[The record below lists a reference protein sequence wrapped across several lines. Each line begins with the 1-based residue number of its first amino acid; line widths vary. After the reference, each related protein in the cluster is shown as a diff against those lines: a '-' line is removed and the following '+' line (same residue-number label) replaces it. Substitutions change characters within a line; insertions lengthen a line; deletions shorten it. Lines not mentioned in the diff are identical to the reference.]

1 MVSSCIYGAKRSDE
15 HRKERMNDTLNETR
29 KQQVLTM
36 YRQIDELDLL
46 FTKYF
51 TELNEFE
58 LSYQQEQMLL
68 LFKRQET
75 WTTTEIATKMSI
87 SKSAVS
93 QVIKV
98 LEQRDFVVREKNPEN
113 LRESF
118 IRLGPN
124 GLAYSKQIDEIEERL
139 AEEMFSVLE
148 DDEMKMINRSL
159 ALMIQK
165 FK

>member
-1 MVSSCIYGAKRSDE
+1 MKG
-15 HRKERMNDTLNETR
+15 ERRLNDTR
-29 KQQVLTM
+29 KQQVIEM

-68 LFKRQET
+68 LFRRQDT
-75 WTTTEIATKMSI
+75 WTTTEIATKMNI

-93 QVIKV
+93 QVLKV
-98 LEQRDFVVREKNPEN
+98 LEQREFIKKEKNPDN

-124 GLAYSKQIDEIEERL
+124 GHAYSEQIDVIEERL

-148 DDEMKMINRSL
+148 DDEMTMINRAL

>member
-1 MVSSCIYGAKRSDE
+1 
-15 HRKERMNDTLNETR
+15 MNDTR
-29 KQQVLTM
+29 KQQVIEM

-68 LFKRQET
+68 LFKRQDT
-75 WTTTEIATKMSI
+75 WTTTEIATKMNI

-93 QVIKV
+93 QVLKV
-98 LEQRDFVVREKNPEN
+98 LEQRRFVQKEKNPDN

-118 IRLGPN
+118 IRLGTI
-124 GLAYSKQIDEIEERL
+124 GLEYSKQIDAIEERL

-148 DDEMKMINRSL
+148 DDEMTMINRSL
-159 ALMIQK
+159 ALMIKK

>member
-1 MVSSCIYGAKRSDE
+1 MSSYISGVKRSDG

-93 QVIKV
+93 QVLKV

-124 GLAYSKQIDEIEERL
+124 GLAYSKQIDAIEERL

>member
-1 MVSSCIYGAKRSDE
+1 MVSSYTSGAKRSDR

-93 QVIKV
+93 QVLKV
-98 LEQRDFVVREKNPEN
+98 LEQRDFVMREKNPEN

-124 GLAYSKQIDEIEERL
+124 GLAYSKQIDAIEERL

>member
-1 MVSSCIYGAKRSDE
+1 MVSSYIYGAKRSGG

-93 QVIKV
+93 QVLKV
-98 LEQRDFVVREKNPEN
+98 LEQRDFVSREKNPEN

-124 GLAYSKQIDEIEERL
+124 GLAYSKQIDAIEERL
-139 AEEMFSVLE
+139 AEEMFSVLK

>member
-1 MVSSCIYGAKRSDE
+1 M
-15 HRKERMNDTLNETR
+15 NETR

-124 GLAYSKQIDEIEERL
+124 GLAYSKQIDAIEERL

>member
-1 MVSSCIYGAKRSDE
+1 MSSYTSGAKRSDR

-93 QVIKV
+93 QVLKV
-98 LEQRDFVVREKNPEN
+98 LEQRDFVAREKNPEN

-124 GLAYSKQIDEIEERL
+124 GLAYSKQIDAIEERL

>member
-1 MVSSCIYGAKRSDE
+1 MKG
-15 HRKERMNDTLNETR
+15 ERPLNDTR
-29 KQQVLTM
+29 KQQVIEM

-68 LFKRQET
+68 LFKRKDT
-75 WTTTEIATKMSI
+75 WTTTEIATKMNI

-93 QVIKV
+93 QVLKV
-98 LEQRDFVVREKNPEN
+98 LEQRQFVQKEKNPDN

-118 IRLGPN
+118 IRLGPV
-124 GLAYSKQIDEIEERL
+124 GLDYSKQVDKIEEQL

-148 DDEMKMINRSL
+148 DDEMTMINRSL
-159 ALMIQK
+159 ALMIKK

>member
-1 MVSSCIYGAKRSDE
+1 M
-15 HRKERMNDTLNETR
+15 NETR
-29 KQQVLTM
+29 KQQFLTM

-93 QVIKV
+93 QVLKV

-124 GLAYSKQIDEIEERL
+124 GLAYSKQIDAIEERL

>member
-1 MVSSCIYGAKRSDE
+1 MVSSYIYRAKRSDR

-93 QVIKV
+93 QVLKV
-98 LEQRDFVVREKNPEN
+98 LEQRDFVAREKNPEN

-124 GLAYSKQIDEIEERL
+124 GLAYSKQIDAIEERL

>member
-1 MVSSCIYGAKRSDE
+1 
-15 HRKERMNDTLNETR
+15 MNDTLNETR

-93 QVIKV
+93 QVLKV

-124 GLAYSKQIDEIEERL
+124 GLAYSKQIDAIEERL

>member
-1 MVSSCIYGAKRSDE
+1 MVFSYIYGAKRSDE

-159 ALMIQK
+159 SLMIQK

>member
-1 MVSSCIYGAKRSDE
+1 MKGEQSLKD
-15 HRKERMNDTLNETR
+15 TR
-29 KQQVLTM
+29 KQQVIEM

-68 LFKRQET
+68 LFKRQDT
-75 WTTTEIATKMSI
+75 WTTTEIATKMNI

-93 QVIKV
+93 QVLKV
-98 LEQRDFVVREKNPEN
+98 LEQRRFVQKEKNPDN

-118 IRLGPN
+118 IRLGPI
-124 GLAYSKQIDEIEERL
+124 GMEYSKQIDAIEERL

-148 DDEMKMINRSL
+148 DDEMTMINRSL
-159 ALMIQK
+159 ALMIKK

>member
-1 MVSSCIYGAKRSDE
+1 MFGARRSDR

-75 WTTTEIATKMSI
+75 WTTTEIAARMSI

-93 QVIKV
+93 QVLKV

-118 IRLGPN
+118 IQLGQN
-124 GLAYSKQIDEIEERL
+124 GLAYSKQIDAIEERL

-165 FK
+165 FR

>member
-1 MVSSCIYGAKRSDE
+1 
-15 HRKERMNDTLNETR
+15 MNDTR
-29 KQQVLTM
+29 KQQVIEM

-68 LFKRQET
+68 LFKRKDT
-75 WTTTEIATKMSI
+75 WTTTEIATKMNI

-93 QVIKV
+93 QVLKV
-98 LEQRDFVVREKNPEN
+98 LEQRRFVQKEKNPDN

-118 IRLGPN
+118 IRLGTN
-124 GLAYSKQIDEIEERL
+124 GLEYSKQIDAIEERL

-148 DDEMKMINRSL
+148 DDEMTMINRSL
-159 ALMIQK
+159 ALMIKK

>member
-1 MVSSCIYGAKRSDE
+1 
-15 HRKERMNDTLNETR
+15 MNDTR
-29 KQQVLTM
+29 KQQVIEM

-68 LFKRQET
+68 LFKRQDT
-75 WTTTEIATKMSI
+75 WTTTEIATKMNI

-93 QVIKV
+93 QVLKV
-98 LEQRDFVVREKNPEN
+98 LEQREFVQKEKNPDN

-118 IRLGPN
+118 IRLGPI
-124 GLAYSKQIDEIEERL
+124 GMEYSKQIDAIEERL

-148 DDEMKMINRSL
+148 DDEMTMINRSL
-159 ALMIQK
+159 ALMIKK

>member
-1 MVSSCIYGAKRSDE
+1 MKGERVL
-15 HRKERMNDTLNETR
+15 KEIR
-29 KQQVLTM
+29 KQQVIEM
-36 YRQIDELDLL
+36 YRQVDELDLL

-51 TELNEFE
+51 TDLNEFE

-68 LFKRQET
+68 LFKRKDT
-75 WTTTEIATKMSI
+75 WTTTEIATKMNI

-93 QVIKV
+93 QVLKV
-98 LEQRDFVVREKNPEN
+98 LEQRQFVQKEKNPDN

-118 IRLGPN
+118 IRLGPV
-124 GLAYSKQIDEIEERL
+124 GLDYSKQVDRIEEQL

-148 DDEMKMINRSL
+148 DDEMKMINRAL

>member
-1 MVSSCIYGAKRSDE
+1 MKGEQSL
-15 HRKERMNDTLNETR
+15 NDTR
-29 KQQVLTM
+29 KQQVIEM

-68 LFKRQET
+68 LFKRQDT
-75 WTTTEIATKMSI
+75 WTTTEIATKMNI

-93 QVIKV
+93 QVLKV
-98 LEQRDFVVREKNPEN
+98 LEQRQFVKKEKNPDN

-118 IRLGPN
+118 IRLGPI
-124 GLAYSKQIDEIEERL
+124 GMEYSKQIDAIEERL

-148 DDEMKMINRSL
+148 DDEMTMINRAL

>member
-1 MVSSCIYGAKRSDE
+1 MSSYTSGAKRSDR

-93 QVIKV
+93 QVLKV
-98 LEQRDFVVREKNPEN
+98 LEQRDFVMREKNPEN

-124 GLAYSKQIDEIEERL
+124 GLAYSKQTDAIEERL

>member
-1 MVSSCIYGAKRSDE
+1 MKG
-15 HRKERMNDTLNETR
+15 ERRLNDTR
-29 KQQVLTM
+29 KQQVIEM

-68 LFKRQET
+68 LFKRQDT
-75 WTTTEIATKMSI
+75 WTTTEIATKMNI

-93 QVIKV
+93 QVLKV
-98 LEQRDFVVREKNPEN
+98 LEQREFVQKEKNPDN

-118 IRLGPN
+118 IRLGPI
-124 GLAYSKQIDEIEERL
+124 GVEYSKQIDAIEERL

-148 DDEMKMINRSL
+148 DDEMTMINRSL
-159 ALMIQK
+159 ALMIKK

>member
-1 MVSSCIYGAKRSDE
+1 MKG
-15 HRKERMNDTLNETR
+15 ERRLNDTR
-29 KQQVLTM
+29 KQQVIEM

-68 LFKRQET
+68 LFKRKDT
-75 WTTTEIATKMSI
+75 WTTTEIATKMNI

-93 QVIKV
+93 QVLKV
-98 LEQRDFVVREKNPEN
+98 LEQRRFVQKEKNPDN

-118 IRLGPN
+118 IRLGPI
-124 GLAYSKQIDEIEERL
+124 GMEYSKQIDAIEERL

-148 DDEMKMINRSL
+148 DDEMTMINRSL
-159 ALMIQK
+159 ALMIKK

>member
-1 MVSSCIYGAKRSDE
+1 M
-15 HRKERMNDTLNETR
+15 NETR

-75 WTTTEIATKMSI
+75 WTTTEIAMKMSI

-93 QVIKV
+93 QVLKV
-98 LEQRDFVVREKNPEN
+98 LEQRDFVAREKNPEN

-124 GLAYSKQIDEIEERL
+124 GLAYSKQIDAIEERL

>member
-1 MVSSCIYGAKRSDE
+1 
-15 HRKERMNDTLNETR
+15 MNDTR
-29 KQQVLTM
+29 KQQVIEM

-68 LFKRQET
+68 LFKRKDT
-75 WTTTEIATKMSI
+75 WTTTEIATKMNI

-93 QVIKV
+93 QVLKV
-98 LEQRDFVVREKNPEN
+98 LEQRRFVQKEKNPDN

-118 IRLGPN
+118 IRLGPI
-124 GLAYSKQIDEIEERL
+124 GMEYSKQIDAIEERL

-148 DDEMKMINRSL
+148 DDEMTMINRSL
-159 ALMIQK
+159 ALMIKK

>member
-1 MVSSCIYGAKRSDE
+1 MVSSYTSGAKRSDR

-93 QVIKV
+93 QVLKV
-98 LEQRDFVVREKNPEN
+98 LEQRDFIAREKNPEN

-124 GLAYSKQIDEIEERL
+124 GLAYSKQIDAIEERL

-148 DDEMKMINRSL
+148 EDEMKMINHSL

>member
-1 MVSSCIYGAKRSDE
+1 MK
-15 HRKERMNDTLNETR
+15 ETR
-29 KQQVLTM
+29 KQQVIEM
-36 YRQIDELDLL
+36 YRQVDELDLL

-51 TELNEFE
+51 TDLNEFE

-68 LFKRQET
+68 LFKRKDT
-75 WTTTEIATKMSI
+75 WTTTEIATKMNI

-93 QVIKV
+93 QVLKV
-98 LEQRDFVVREKNPEN
+98 LEQRQFVQKEKNPDN

-118 IRLGPN
+118 IRLGPV
-124 GLAYSKQIDEIEERL
+124 GLDYSKQVDRIEEQL

-148 DDEMKMINRSL
+148 DDEMKMINRAL

>member
-1 MVSSCIYGAKRSDE
+1 MVSSYFSGAKRSDR

-93 QVIKV
+93 QVLKV
-98 LEQRDFVVREKNPEN
+98 LEQRDFVAREKNPEN

-124 GLAYSKQIDEIEERL
+124 GLAYSKQIDAIEERL

>member
-1 MVSSCIYGAKRSDE
+1 MSSYISGAKRSDR
-15 HRKERMNDTLNETR
+15 HCKERMNDTLNETR

-93 QVIKV
+93 QVLKV
-98 LEQRDFVVREKNPEN
+98 LEQRDFIAREKNPEN

-124 GLAYSKQIDEIEERL
+124 GLAYSKQIDAIEERL

>member
-1 MVSSCIYGAKRSDE
+1 
-15 HRKERMNDTLNETR
+15 MNDTR
-29 KQQVLTM
+29 KQQVIEM

-68 LFKRQET
+68 LFKRKDT
-75 WTTTEIATKMSI
+75 WTTTEIATKMNI

-93 QVIKV
+93 QVLKV
-98 LEQRDFVVREKNPEN
+98 LEQREFVQKEKNPDN

-118 IRLGPN
+118 IRLGTN
-124 GLAYSKQIDEIEERL
+124 GLEYSKQIDAIEERL

-148 DDEMKMINRSL
+148 DDEMTMINRSL
-159 ALMIQK
+159 ALMIKK

>member
-1 MVSSCIYGAKRSDE
+1 
-15 HRKERMNDTLNETR
+15 MNDTLNETR

-93 QVIKV
+93 QVLKV
-98 LEQRDFVVREKNPEN
+98 LEQRDFVAREKNPEN

-124 GLAYSKQIDEIEERL
+124 GLAYSKQIDAIEERL
-139 AEEMFSVLE
+139 AEEMFSVLK

>member
-1 MVSSCIYGAKRSDE
+1 MKGEQSLKD
-15 HRKERMNDTLNETR
+15 TR
-29 KQQVLTM
+29 KQQVIEM

-68 LFKRQET
+68 LFKRKDT
-75 WTTTEIATKMSI
+75 WTTTEIATKMNI

-93 QVIKV
+93 QVLKV
-98 LEQRDFVVREKNPEN
+98 LEQREFVKKEKNPDN

-118 IRLGPN
+118 IRLGPI
-124 GLAYSKQIDEIEERL
+124 GMEYSKQIDVIEERL

-148 DDEMKMINRSL
+148 DDEMTMINRSL
-159 ALMIQK
+159 ALMIKK

>member
-1 MVSSCIYGAKRSDE
+1 MKG
-15 HRKERMNDTLNETR
+15 ERRLNDTR
-29 KQQVLTM
+29 KQQVIEM

-68 LFKRQET
+68 LFKRQDT
-75 WTTTEIATKMSI
+75 WTTTEIATKMNI

-93 QVIKV
+93 QVLKV
-98 LEQRDFVVREKNPEN
+98 LEQREFVKKEKNPDN

-118 IRLGPN
+118 IRLGPI
-124 GLAYSKQIDEIEERL
+124 GMEYSKQIDAIEERL

-148 DDEMKMINRSL
+148 DDEMKMINRAL
-159 ALMIQK
+159 ALMIKK

>member
-1 MVSSCIYGAKRSDE
+1 MSSYFSRAKRSDR

-93 QVIKV
+93 QVLKV
-98 LEQRDFVVREKNPEN
+98 LEQRDFVAREKNPEN

-124 GLAYSKQIDEIEERL
+124 GLAYSKQIDAIEERL

>member
-1 MVSSCIYGAKRSDE
+1 VVSSYTSGAKRSDR

-93 QVIKV
+93 QVLKV
-98 LEQRDFVVREKNPEN
+98 LEQRDFVMREKNPEN

-124 GLAYSKQIDEIEERL
+124 GLAYSKQTDAIEERL

>member
-1 MVSSCIYGAKRSDE
+1 MKGELR
-15 HRKERMNDTLNETR
+15 LNNTR
-29 KQQVLTM
+29 KQQVIEM

-68 LFKRQET
+68 LFKRKDT
-75 WTTTEIATKMSI
+75 WTTTEIATKMNI

-93 QVIKV
+93 QVLKV
-98 LEQRDFVVREKNPEN
+98 LEQRQFVQKEKNPDN

-118 IRLGPN
+118 IHLGPL
-124 GLAYSKQIDEIEERL
+124 GLDYSKQVDQIEEQL

-148 DDEMKMINRSL
+148 DDDMTMINRSL
-159 ALMIQK
+159 ALMIKK

>member
-1 MVSSCIYGAKRSDE
+1 
-15 HRKERMNDTLNETR
+15 MNDTR
-29 KQQVLTM
+29 KQQVIEM

-68 LFKRQET
+68 LFKRQDT
-75 WTTTEIATKMSI
+75 WTTTEIATKMNI

-93 QVIKV
+93 QVLKV
-98 LEQRDFVVREKNPEN
+98 LEQRGFVQKEKNPDN

-118 IRLGPN
+118 IRLGPI
-124 GLAYSKQIDEIEERL
+124 GMEYSKQIDAIEERL

-148 DDEMKMINRSL
+148 DVEMTMINRSL

>member
-1 MVSSCIYGAKRSDE
+1 MVSSYIYGAKRSDRD
-15 HRKERMNDTLNETR
+15 RKERMNDTLNETR

-93 QVIKV
+93 QVLKV
-98 LEQRDFVVREKNPEN
+98 LEQRDFVAREKNPEN

-124 GLAYSKQIDEIEERL
+124 GLAYSKQIDAIEERL

>member
-1 MVSSCIYGAKRSDE
+1 MSSYISGAKRSDG

-93 QVIKV
+93 QVLKV
-98 LEQRDFVVREKNPEN
+98 LEQRDFIAREKNPEN

-124 GLAYSKQIDEIEERL
+124 GLAYSKQIDAIEERL

>member
-1 MVSSCIYGAKRSDE
+1 
-15 HRKERMNDTLNETR
+15 MNDTR
-29 KQQVLTM
+29 KQQVIEM

-68 LFKRQET
+68 LFKRQDT
-75 WTTTEIATKMSI
+75 WTTTEIATKMNI

-93 QVIKV
+93 QVLKV
-98 LEQRDFVVREKNPEN
+98 LEQRRFVQKEKNPDN

-118 IRLGPN
+118 IRLGPI
-124 GLAYSKQIDEIEERL
+124 GVEYSKQIDAIEERL

-148 DDEMKMINRSL
+148 DEEMTMINRSL
-159 ALMIQK
+159 ALMIKK

>member
-1 MVSSCIYGAKRSDE
+1 MKG
-15 HRKERMNDTLNETR
+15 ERRLNDTR
-29 KQQVLTM
+29 KQQVIEM

-68 LFKRQET
+68 LFKRQDT
-75 WTTTEIATKMSI
+75 WTTTEIATKMNI

-93 QVIKV
+93 QVLKV
-98 LEQRDFVVREKNPEN
+98 LEQRQFVQKEKNPDN

-118 IRLGPN
+118 IRLGPI
-124 GLAYSKQIDEIEERL
+124 GVEYSKQIDAIEERL

-148 DDEMKMINRSL
+148 DDEMTMINRSL
-159 ALMIQK
+159 ALMIKK

>member
-1 MVSSCIYGAKRSDE
+1 MVSSYTSGAKRSDR

-93 QVIKV
+93 QVLKV
-98 LEQRDFVVREKNPEN
+98 LEQRDFVMREKNPEN

-124 GLAYSKQIDEIEERL
+124 GLAYSKQTDAIEERL